1 MENATHT
8 FCILCGLMHNHWTL
22 FSIETFFLLLNHIRS
37 VFACTHISSAHIV
50 TVETEVVRSTKTKK
64 KKILQIF
71 RCKTF
76 FKSQKQPSECRRA
89 RRQRGCGVEWR
100 HVRNENKKQT
110 CMEFSNSSFACLSI
124 RVASHSS
131 TEWVKLELEQPKSQD
146 DENEHISTSYSRRC
160 FSFFYD
166 GRPSDTSE
174 EKQKQCELVPEKSL
188 DMHIS
193 NFSSTHAVV
202 LVFNHCIFLVTLF
215 WNIEDIVCIRGKST
229 HDDIQNLQKLLDKY
243 FYALMCCTLRWWS
256 LHKKV
261 ITRTTKWLSP
271 LLLNGKIRFG

>member
-1 MENATHT
+1 MFCTSHNFIWSFVIFPLNLFFMLLKSTLYSEHTLYGKCHAYILHFMWSNAQPLD
-8 FCILCGLMHNHWTL
+8 FVFNQNVFLALKSYPFGVRMH
-22 FSIETFFLLLNHIRS
+22 
-37 VFACTHISSAHIV
+37 THISSAHIV

-146 DENEHISTSYSRRC
+146 DVDEHKHIVHLTV
-160 FSFFYD
+160 FFFHLWWQTF
-166 GRPSDTSE
+166 R
-174 EKQKQCELVPEKSL
+174 
-188 DMHIS
+188 H
-193 NFSSTHAVV
+193 F
-202 LVFNHCIFLVTLF
+202 
-215 WNIEDIVCIRGKST
+215 RGKT
-229 HDDIQNLQKLLDKY
+229 KTMWTCAREVIGHAY
-243 FYALMCCTLRWWS
+243 FQLF
-256 LHKKV
+256 
-261 ITRTTKWLSP
+261 INTRC
-271 LLLNGKIRFG
+271 GVGF